1 MDNTIHKGATAA
13 QIVVNKFEGKPVDAS
28 DSRTP
33 SSTEEDRMREAAF
46 EWTSD
51 NLLKASEAVE
61 VMVNKVAETSLSFS
75 VENELSRMVVSV
87 RSVGSDKVIRQ
98 FPPEEFLSV
107 AKFIAAQNP
116 DELSE
121 DFLKGILFDQY
132 S

>member
-1 MDNTIHKGATAA
+1 MSDIISGVATVSQAE
-13 QIVVNKFEGKPVDAS
+13 VNKVRGEPLDAPKS
-28 DSRTP
+28 LSPSAQQAPMHDS
-33 SSTEEDRMREAAF
+33 AF
-46 EWTSD
+46 DLTLD
-51 NLLKASEAVE
+51 NVVIASKAVE
-61 VMVNKVAETSLSFS
+61 VVVNKVAETSLSFS

>member
-1 MDNTIHKGATAA
+1 MSNVINGVTTVAPVEVIKVGGESLDAANSMESSAKKAPKHESAFELTLDNVMGAT
-13 QIVVNKFEGKPVDAS
+13 K
-28 DSRTP
+28 
-33 SSTEEDRMREAAF
+33 
-46 EWTSD
+46 
-51 NLLKASEAVE
+51 AVE
-61 VMVNKVAETSLSFS
+61 VVVNKVAETSLSFS
-75 VENELSRMVVSV
+75 VENELNRMVVSV
-87 RSVGSDKVIRQ
+87 RSVGSDKLIRQ

>member
-1 MDNTIHKGATAA
+1 MSNVINDVTTVAHVA
-13 QIVVNKFEGKPVDAS
+13 VNKVEGEPLDPS
-28 DSRTP
+28 NSSRLSAEKAP
-33 SSTEEDRMREAAF
+33 MHESAF
-46 EWTSD
+46 EMTFD
-51 NLLKASEAVE
+51 NVAQASKAVE
-61 VMVNKVAETSLSFS
+61 VVVNKVAETSLSFS

-107 AKFIAAQNP
+107 AKFIASQNP

>member
-1 MDNTIHKGATAA
+1 MSDTISGVATVSQAE
-13 QIVVNKFEGKPVDAS
+13 VNKVRGEPLDAS
-28 DSRTP
+28 KSLSPSAQQAPMHDS
-33 SSTEEDRMREAAF
+33 AF
-46 EWTSD
+46 DLTLD
-51 NLLKASEAVE
+51 NVVIASKAVE
-61 VMVNKVAETSLSFS
+61 VVVNKVAETSLSFS
-75 VENELSRMVVSV
+75 VESELSRMVVSV

>member
-1 MDNTIHKGATAA
+1 MSNIINDATAVA
-13 QIVVNKFEGKPVDAS
+13 PLGVNQVEGKPPKAS
-28 DSRTP
+28 DSLSSSSAEQVP
-33 SSTEEDRMREAAF
+33 SQRSPSEFTLD
-46 EWTSD
+46 SV
-51 NLLKASEAVE
+51 LKASQIVE
-61 VMVNKVAETSLSFS
+61 VMVNEVAETSLSFS

-87 RSVGSDKVIRQ
+87 RSVGSDKIIRQ

>member
-1 MDNTIHKGATAA
+1 MSNIINDIATVA
-13 QIVVNKFEGKPVDAS
+13 QIGINKVGGKPIDAS
-28 DSRTP
+28 NSLI
-33 SSTEEDRMREAAF
+33 SSSAEKELTRESAF
-46 EWTSD
+46 ELTFD
-51 NLLKASEAVE
+51 NVVEASKAVE
-61 VMVNKVAETSLSFS
+61 VVVNKVAETSLSFS

>member
-1 MDNTIHKGATAA
+1 MSNIINDVTTVT
-13 QIVVNKFEGKPVDAS
+13 QIGVDKVGGKPIDAS
-28 DSRTP
+28 NP
-33 SSTEEDRMREAAF
+33 LISSSAEKDLTRESAF
-46 EWTSD
+46 DLTFD
-51 NLLKASEAVE
+51 NVVEASKAVE
-61 VMVNKVAETSLSFS
+61 VVVNKVAETSLSFS